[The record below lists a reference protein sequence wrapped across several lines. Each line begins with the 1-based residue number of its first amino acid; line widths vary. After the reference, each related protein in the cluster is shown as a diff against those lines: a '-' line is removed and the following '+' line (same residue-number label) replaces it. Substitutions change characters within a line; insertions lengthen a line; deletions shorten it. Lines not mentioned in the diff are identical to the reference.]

1 MDARRSRRSPA
12 YSGCRPHDAPRIYP
26 TFRYRDAAAII
37 AWLTDVFAFT
47 VHARYDDGAGQVQH
61 AELAFGSSMIMLGTL
76 ADDPYGAMVGT
87 AVTPGA
93 KSVYVAVDDADALFA
108 RAEAAGATILEG
120 LTERSYGSREFIVA
134 RAHEPQESLV
144 IEFTGIRNDGR
155 LSAVRGQSRQ
165 KTHRICLSRLP
176 FDGK

>member
-1 MDARRSRRSPA
+1 MPTPHD
-12 YSGCRPHDAPRIYP
+12 GPHDAPRIYP

-37 AWLTDVFAFT
+37 AWLTDVFGFT
-47 VHARYDDGAGQVQH
+47 VHARYDDGAGRVQH

-120 LTERSYGSREFIVA
+120 LTERSYGSREFIVRDPEGNVWCFGTYWPKA
-134 RAHEPQESLV
+134 EAS
-144 IEFTGIRNDGR
+144 
-155 LSAVRGQSRQ
+155 
-165 KTHRICLSRLP
+165 
-176 FDGK
+176 